1 MMKTLFLL
9 LELLTDSDAIRMV
22 LHSSF
27 TSAVVSVVV
36 LIFVG
41 SYQVIR
47 RSLLRR
53 NRRTPSRALQFLR
66 SWEETKS

>member
-1 MMKTLFLL
+1 MKTLFLL
-9 LELLTDSDAIRMV
+9 LELLTDRDAIRMV
-22 LHSSF
+22 LHSCF

-41 SYQVIR
+41 SYQLIR
-47 RSLLRR
+47 RSLFRS
-53 NRRTPSRALQFLR
+53 NCATPSRSLKFQE